1 VTLSTVDLVV
11 LVAYIVGV
19 VLLGLVTAGRQ
30 RTAEDYFLADRSIP
44 WLAICF
50 SVVATE
56 TSALTVVSVPGTAY
70 IGDLWLLQ
78 LTIGYIAGR
87 IVVAAFLLPGYFRGR
102 IATAYALLEERFGAG
117 TRRFASLLFMATR
130 ALADSVRIFVAAIP
144 LVLITNLDYWQAILV
159 LGAAT
164 LAYTYVGGLRS
175 VVWVDVSQ
183 MIIYLVGGVAALIVL
198 GHAVPGGWAEIV
210 RAGAAAGKLRAFHL
224 QGGMADASWFW
235 TGLIGGGFLTMASH
249 GADQLIVQRL
259 LAARSLDGARKAVVG
274 SGLVVMA
281 QFGLFLLVGIGLW
294 VYFHGAAFENPD
306 EIFPRFIIERMPP
319 GLAGLLLAAI
329 MAAMMSTVSSSLNSL
344 ASAAT
349 FDVYAPLTGRS
360 DSRHLLRVGRGFTLL
375 WAVVLLG
382 GAMAFQQALEGT
394 PVVVVAL
401 QIASFTYG
409 GLLGGFL
416 VALVIPRADQ
426 TGAILAIAAAVLAM
440 SVLWIGQRTGVIPSL
455 VNSLWF
461 ACLGSAV
468 ALAVGFAST
477 RFRGRPA
484 TSDPSGASSFTSST

>member
-1 VTLSTVDLVV
+1 MTLSTLDLAV
-11 LVAYIVGV
+11 LVAYLLGV
-19 VLLGLVTAGRQ
+19 VALGLIAAGRQ

-70 IGDLWLLQ
+70 VGDLWLLQ
-78 LTIGYIAGR
+78 LTIGYIVGR
-87 IVVAAFLLPGYFRGR
+87 IAVAAFLLPGYFRGR
-102 IATAYALLEERFGAG
+102 IATAYTILEERFGIA
-117 TRRFASLLFMATR
+117 TRRFASVLFMATR

-144 LVLITNLDYWQAILV
+144 LVLITNLEYWQAILL

-183 MIIYLVGGVAALIVL
+183 MAIYLVGGVAALVVL
-198 GHAVPGGWAEIV
+198 GQVVPGGW
-210 RAGAAAGKLRAFHL
+210 GAILEAARPAGKLRVFHFD
-224 QGGMADASWFW
+224 GAMADANWFW

-259 LAARSLDGARKAVVG
+259 LAAPSLSGARKAIVG
-274 SGLVVMA
+274 SSLLVMA
-281 QFGLFLLVGIGLW
+281 QFALFLLVGVGLW
-294 VYFHGAAFENPD
+294 AYFHGAAFESPD

-319 GLAGLLLAAI
+319 GLSGLLLAAI

-344 ASAAT
+344 ASSAT
-349 FDVYAPLTGRS
+349 FDIYAPLTGRT
-360 DSRHLLRVGRGFTLL
+360 DPLHLLRVGRGFTLL
-375 WAVVLLG
+375 WAAVLLG

-416 VALVIPRADQ
+416 LALLVRRADQ
-426 TGAILAIAAAVLAM
+426 TDAILAIAAAVIGM
-440 SVLWIGQRTGVIPSL
+440 SALWIGQRAGLVPPV

-461 ACLGSAV
+461 ACLGSLIAI
-468 ALAVGFAST
+468 AVGFLSSRLRAAVPS
-477 RFRGRPA
+477 RP
-484 TSDPSGASSFTSST
+484 

>member
-1 VTLSTVDLVV
+1 MTLPTLDLAV
-11 LVAYIVGV
+11 LVAYLVGV
-19 VLLGLVTAGRQ
+19 IVLGLVTAGRQ

-50 SVVATE
+50 SIVATE

-70 IGDLWLLQ
+70 LGDLWLLQ
-78 LTIGYIAGR
+78 LTIGYIVGR

-102 IATAYALLEERFGAG
+102 IATAYTILEKRFGPA
-117 TRRFASLLFMATR
+117 TRQFASILFMATR
-130 ALADSVRIFVAAIP
+130 VLADSVRIFVAAIP
-144 LVLITNLDYWQAILV
+144 LVLITNLDYWQAILL

-175 VVWVDVSQ
+175 VVWVDVLQ
-183 MIIYLVGGVAALIVL
+183 MAIYLVGGVAALVVL
-198 GHAVPGGWAEIV
+198 GQVVPGGWDAIIE
-210 RAGAAAGKLRAFHL
+210 AAKPADKLRVFHFD
-224 QGGMADASWFW
+224 GGMADATWFW

-259 LAARSLDGARKAVVG
+259 LAAPSLNGARKALIG
-274 SGLVVMA
+274 SSLVVMA
-281 QFGLFLLVGIGLW
+281 QFALFLLVGVGLW
-294 VYFHGAAFENPD
+294 VYFQGAAFDSPD

-349 FDVYAPLTGRS
+349 FDIYAPLTGRT

-375 WAVVLLG
+375 WAAVLLG
-382 GAMAFQQALEGT
+382 GAMVFQQALEGT

-416 VALVIPRADQ
+416 LALLIKRADQ
-426 TGAILAIAAAVLAM
+426 TDAILAISVAVLAM
-440 SVLWIGQRTGVIPSL
+440 AALWLLQRTNAIPPL
-455 VNSLWF
+455 VNTLWF
-461 ACLGSAV
+461 AALGSA
-468 ALAVGFAST
+468 LAVVVGFASS
-477 RFRGRPA
+477 RLRRGLRA
-484 TSDPSGASSFTSST
+484 DTDSSGP

>member
-1 VTLSTVDLVV
+1 MTLSTLDLTV
-11 LVAYIVGV
+11 LVAYILGV
-19 VLLGLVTAGRQ
+19 VALGLIAAGRQ

-70 IGDLWLLQ
+70 LGDLWLLQ
-78 LTIGYIAGR
+78 LTIGYVVGR
-87 IVVAAFLLPGYFRGR
+87 IAVAALLLPGYFRGR
-102 IATAYALLEERFGAG
+102 IATAYTILEDRFGAA
-117 TRRFASLLFMATR
+117 TRRFASILFMVTR

-144 LVLITNLDYWQAILV
+144 LVLITNLDYWQAILL

-183 MIIYLVGGVAALIVL
+183 MVIYLVGGVAALVVL
-198 GHAVPGGWAEIV
+198 GQVVPGGWVGIIE
-210 RAGAAAGKLRAFHL
+210 AARPAGKLRVFHFD
-224 QGGMADASWFW
+224 GAMANADWFW

-259 LAARSLDGARKAVVG
+259 LAAPSLNGARKALIG
-274 SGLVVMA
+274 SSVVVMG
-281 QFGLFLLVGIGLW
+281 QFALFLLVGVGLW
-294 VYFHGAAFENPD
+294 VYFGGAAFQSPD

-344 ASAAT
+344 ASSAT
-349 FDVYAPLTGRS
+349 FDIYAPLTGRT
-360 DSRHLLRVGRGFTLL
+360 DPRHLLKVGRGLTLA
-375 WAVVLLG
+375 WAIVLLG
-382 GAMAFQQALEGT
+382 GAMVFQQALEGT

-416 VALVIPRADQ
+416 LALLARGADQ
-426 TGAILAIAAAVLAM
+426 TDAIVAISVAVLSM
-440 SVLWIGQRTGVIPSL
+440 SVLWIGQTTGAIPPL

-461 ACLGSAV
+461 ACLGSV
-468 ALAVGFAST
+468 LALVVGYASS
-477 RFRGRPA
+477 RLRGRFAARHARGP
-484 TSDPSGASSFTSST
+484 

>member
-1 VTLSTVDLVV
+1 VTLPTLDLVV
-11 LVAYIVGV
+11 LVAYILGV
-19 VLLGLVTAGRQ
+19 IALGLVTAGRQ

-70 IGDLWLLQ
+70 VGDLWLLQ

-87 IVVAAFLLPGYFRGR
+87 IAVAVLLLPGYFRGR
-102 IATAYALLEERFGAG
+102 ISTAYAILEERFGPA
-117 TRRFASLLFMATR
+117 TRRFASVLFMVTR

-144 LVLITNLDYWQAILV
+144 LVLITNLDYWQAILL

-183 MIIYLVGGVAALIVL
+183 MAIYLVGGVAALVVL
-198 GHAVPGGWAEIV
+198 GQVVPGGWEEII
-210 RAGAAAGKLRAFHL
+210 RAARPAGKLRVFHFE
-224 QGGMADASWFW
+224 GTMADANWFW

-259 LAARSLDGARKAVVG
+259 LAAPSLKGARKALVG
-274 SGLVVMA
+274 SSLLVMG
-281 QFGLFLLVGIGLW
+281 QFALFLLVGVGLW
-294 VYFHGAAFENPD
+294 VYFQGAAFESPD
-306 EIFPRFIIERMPP
+306 EIFPRFIIERMPA

-349 FDVYAPLTGRS
+349 FDIYAPLTGRT
-360 DSRHLLRVGRGFTLL
+360 DSRHLLKVGRGFTLL
-375 WAVVLLG
+375 WAAVLLG

-416 VALVIPRADQ
+416 LALLVRRADQ
-426 TGAILAIAAAVLAM
+426 TDAILAISAAVLAM
-440 SVLWIGQRTGVIPSL
+440 SVLWIGQRVGLIPPL

-461 ACLGSAV
+461 ACLGSII
-468 ALAVGFAST
+468 ALAVGFGSS
-477 RFRGRPA
+477 RLLHGRGTVA
-484 TSDPSGASSFTSST
+484 DTSGP

>member
-1 VTLSTVDLVV
+1 MTLSTLDLAV
-11 LVAYIVGV
+11 LVAYLLGV
-19 VLLGLVTAGRQ
+19 VALGLIAAGRQ

-70 IGDLWLLQ
+70 VGDLWLLQ
-78 LTIGYIAGR
+78 LTIGYIVGR
-87 IVVAAFLLPGYFRGR
+87 IAVAAFLLPGYFRGR
-102 IATAYALLEERFGAG
+102 IATAYTILEERFGIA
-117 TRRFASLLFMATR
+117 TRRFASVLFMATR

-144 LVLITNLDYWQAILV
+144 LVLITNLEYWQAILL

-183 MIIYLVGGVAALIVL
+183 MAIYLVGGVAALVVL
-198 GHAVPGGWAEIV
+198 GQVVPGGW
-210 RAGAAAGKLRAFHL
+210 GAILEVARPAGKLRVFHFD
-224 QGGMADASWFW
+224 GAMADANWFW

-259 LAARSLDGARKAVVG
+259 LAAPSLSGARKAIVG
-274 SGLVVMA
+274 SSLLVMA
-281 QFGLFLLVGIGLW
+281 QFALFLLVGVGLW
-294 VYFHGAAFENPD
+294 AYFHGAAFESPD

-319 GLAGLLLAAI
+319 GLSGLLLAAI

-344 ASAAT
+344 ASSAT
-349 FDVYAPLTGRS
+349 FDIYAPLTGRT
-360 DSRHLLRVGRGFTLL
+360 DPLHLLRVGRGFTLL
-375 WAVVLLG
+375 WAAVLLG

-416 VALVIPRADQ
+416 LALLVRRADQ
-426 TGAILAIAAAVLAM
+426 TDAILAIAAAVIGM
-440 SVLWIGQRTGVIPSL
+440 SALWIGQRAGLIPPV

-461 ACLGSAV
+461 ACLGSLIAI
-468 ALAVGFAST
+468 AVGFLSS
-477 RFRGRPA
+477 RLRGTA
-484 TSDPSGASSFTSST
+484 PSGP